1 MTWQWIP
8 LGILLFIVILFALPI
23 SIRIA
28 YKDEVRLWVGL
39 PGLYFPILPKKKKK
53 IRLRRFTAKNY
64 RKLREKDRL
73 AKEAEKQRK
82 LEKARKKKA
91 SSALKKQ
98 EKGKKLP
105 PEEKTDEPSV
115 VSLILPLVGSVLDKF
130 AGRIRVKVIRVD
142 ITVGGSDA
150 AQIGILY
157 GAVSQGVAYL
167 MELIAQKT
175 RFSRAH
181 RSMVRVNADF
191 LLAKTKADMH
201 LIFRLSLWDLLVTG
215 IHFLLGFIREKTKAA
230 SAAPA
235 SAHTPTKPIK
245 EVAK

>member
-8 LGILLFIVILFALPI
+8 IGILLFIVVLFALPV

-28 YKDEVRLWVGL
+28 YRDTARLWVGL

-53 IRLRRFTAKNY
+53 IRLSRFSAEKT

-73 AKEAEKQRK
+73 AKEAAKQKK
-82 LEKARKKKA
+82 LEKSRRKKAA
-91 SSALKKQ
+91 SAQKKV

-115 VSLILPLVGSVLDKF
+115 ISLIMPLIGSVLDKF
-130 AGRIRVKVIRVD
+130 AGRIRVKVVHMD

-150 AQIGILY
+150 AQIGIMY
-157 GAVSQGVAYL
+157 GIISQGAAYL
-167 MELIAQKT
+167 MELLRQKT
-175 RFSRAH
+175 RFSRAY
-181 RSMVRVNADF
+181 RSVIRVNADF
-191 LLAKTKADMH
+191 LLAKTRADVH
-201 LIFRLSLWDLLVTG
+201 FIFRLSLWDLIVTG
-215 IHFLLGFIREKTKAA
+215 VHFLIAFIREKTRASSEAA
-230 SAAPA
+230 TA
-235 SAHTPTKPIK
+235 STKTSTK